1 MAKHKYI
8 ETPEKMWELFKDYE
22 FYAKSNP
29 IIVEDYVGKDAELVK
44 RKKEVPLSVDS
55 FEDYLFELGII
66 NDLGDYFSNKDERY
80 TEYATICR
88 AIKRKCR
95 KDQINGGMAGIYN
108 PSITQRLNGLADTK
122 EIESKVTQ
130 TTKIDLSN
138 YTDEELRILTELQRK
153 GGISEA

>member
-1 MAKHKYI
+1 MSKKKYI
-8 ETPEKMWELFKDYE
+8 ETPERLWELFKSYE
-22 FYAKSNP
+22 LDAKSNP
-29 IIVEDYVGKDAELVK
+29 IIVEDYVGKDAELVR
-44 RKKEVPLSVDS
+44 RKKEVPLTVDS

-108 PSITQRLNGLADTK
+108 PSITQRLNGLTEK
-122 EIESKVTQ
+122 TETE
-130 TTKIDLSN
+130 TTIK
-138 YTDEELRILTELQRK
+138 
-153 GGISEA
+153 GISKITIE

>member
-1 MAKHKYI
+1 MGKHKYI
-8 ETPEKMWELFKDYE
+8 ETPERLWELFKSYE
-22 FYAKSNP
+22 LDAKSNP
-29 IIVEDYVGKDAELVK
+29 IIVEDYVGKDAELVR
-44 RKKEVPLSVDS
+44 RKKEVPLTVDS

-108 PSITQRLNGLADTK
+108 PSITQRLNGLTEK
-122 EIESKVTQ
+122 TETE
-130 TTKIDLSN
+130 TTIK
-138 YTDEELRILTELQRK
+138 
-153 GGISEA
+153 GISKITIE

>member
-1 MAKHKYI
+1 MPKHKYI
-8 ETPEKMWELFKDYE
+8 ETPERLWQLFKDYE
-22 FYAKSNP
+22 LYAKSNP

-44 RKKEVPLSVDS
+44 RKKEVPLS

-108 PSITQRLNGLADTK
+108 PSITQRLNNLV
-122 EIESKVTQ
+122 EQSKQDLNIKSPVIINWNPDGVQ
-130 TTKIDLSN
+130 TN
-138 YTDEELRILTELQRK
+138 EET
-153 GGISEA
+153 S

>member
-8 ETPEKMWELFKDYE
+8 ETPERLWELFKSYE
-22 FYAKSNP
+22 LDAKSNP
-29 IIVEDYVGKDAELVK
+29 IIVEDYVGKDAELVR
-44 RKKEVPLSVDS
+44 RKKEVPLTVDS

-80 TEYATICR
+80 TEYATICH

-108 PSITQRLNGLADTK
+108 PSITQRLNGLTEK
-122 EIESKVTQ
+122 TETE
-130 TTKIDLSN
+130 TTIK
-138 YTDEELRILTELQRK
+138 
-153 GGISEA
+153 GISKITIE

>member
-1 MAKHKYI
+1 MPKHKYI
-8 ETPEKMWELFKDYE
+8 ETPERLWELFKEYE
-22 FYAKSNP
+22 TYAKSNP

-44 RKKEVPLSVDS
+44 RKKEVPLTVDS

-108 PSITQRLNGLADTK
+108 PSITQRLNGLTEK
-122 EIESKVTQ
+122 TETE
-130 TTKIDLSN
+130 TTIK
-138 YTDEELRILTELQRK
+138 
-153 GGISEA
+153 GISKITIE

>member
-1 MAKHKYI
+1 MPKHKYI
-8 ETPEKMWELFKDYE
+8 ETPERLWQLFKDYE
-22 FYAKSNP
+22 LYAKSNP

-108 PSITQRLNGLADTK
+108 PSITQRLNNLV
-122 EIESKVTQ
+122 EQSKQDLNIKSPVIINWNPDGVQ
-130 TTKIDLSN
+130 TN
-138 YTDEELRILTELQRK
+138 EETR
-153 GGISEA
+153 

>member
-8 ETPEKMWELFKDYE
+8 ETPERLWELFKSYE
-22 FYAKSNP
+22 LDAKSNP
-29 IIVEDYVGKDAELVK
+29 IIVEDYVGKDAELVR
-44 RKKEVPLSVDS
+44 RKKEVPLTVDS

-80 TEYATICR
+80 TEYATVCR

-108 PSITQRLNGLADTK
+108 HSITQRLNNLTERIESEVIVSEKVVAKLPDGT
-122 EIESKVTQ
+122 EIE
-130 TTKIDLSN
+130 L
-138 YTDEELRILTELQRK
+138 
-153 GGISEA
+153 

>member
-1 MAKHKYI
+1 MPKHKYI
-8 ETPEKMWELFKDYE
+8 ETPERLWELFKEYE
-22 FYAKSNP
+22 TYAKSNP

-44 RKKEVPLSVDS
+44 RKKEVPLTVDS

-108 PSITQRLNGLADTK
+108 PSITQRLNNLT
-122 EIESKVTQ
+122 ERIESEVIVSEKVVTKL
-130 TTKIDLSN
+130 TDKTKIKL
-138 YTDEELRILTELQRK
+138 
-153 GGISEA
+153 

>member
-8 ETPEKMWELFKDYE
+8 ETPERLWELFKSYE
-22 FYAKSNP
+22 LDAKSNP
-29 IIVEDYVGKDAELVK
+29 IIVEDYVGKDAELVR
-44 RKKEVPLSVDS
+44 RKKEVPLTVDS

-108 PSITQRLNGLADTK
+108 PSITQRLNNLTERIESEVIVSEKVVAKLPDGT
-122 EIESKVTQ
+122 EIE
-130 TTKIDLSN
+130 L
-138 YTDEELRILTELQRK
+138 
-153 GGISEA
+153 